1 MIYVDDSGSE
11 DAGLIVYGW
20 IEVSPEAWRRGL
32 RAWLNMRKKLFLD
45 YSIHVSTELH
55 CTKYLQGRSQITS
68 GPPSR
73 FKNPSGAIQ
82 WKDLGREVGL
92 ICLETLRDCE
102 DVRVGAVYRR
112 TTATGRMYH
121 QEKIAVYTL
130 LVDKLDQ
137 ELRATDSYGFITM
150 DGEDP
155 AYRDAHRALT
165 LDTRHV
171 IEDPAYH
178 DSRTSQWT
186 QMADL
191 VAYTVN
197 IDLNR
202 HAGNEFGWK
211 WFADYLSSCGAVNE
225 I

>member
-11 DAGLIVYGW
+11 DAGLNGW

-32 RAWLNMRKKLFLD
+32 RAWLNMRKKLFQD
-45 YSIHVSTELH
+45 YAIHVSTELH

-68 GPPSR
+68 APPAR
-73 FKNPSGAIQ
+73 FKGDAGAIR

-92 ICLETLRDCE
+92 VCLETLRDCE
-102 DVRVGAVYRR
+102 DVHVGAVYRH
-112 TTATGRMYH
+112 TSAKGRAFH
-121 QEKIAVYTL
+121 QEKVAVYTL
-130 LVDKLDQ
+130 LVDQFDHA
-137 ELRATDSYGFITM
+137 LRETDSYGFITM

-171 IEDPAYH
+171 IEDPAYL

-191 VAYTVN
+191 VAYTAN
-197 IDLNR
+197 IHLNR
-202 HAGNEFGWK
+202 HPGNEFGWE
-211 WFADYLSSCGAVNE
+211 WFTDYLSSCGTVE
-225 I
+225 VI